1 MCDILTIMLEKHDNG
16 LKAYLPE
23 KNIPSTHVKAT
34 SLSANDVELQ
44 MEISTIIF
52 DL

>member
-16 LKAYLPE
+16 LKSIPSGE
-23 KNIPSTHVKAT
+23 NIPSTHVKAT